1 MEKSTIVEKKKQN
14 HHQEA
19 RKFIVKKNP
28 PHLQKLQRRSELATV
43 QKNPPAKRISL
54 LSETFRLCRRET
66 AVSRNSDAV
75 DGSPVVAWGF
85 AAAAEN
91 SSGGWGGGILTGGFF
106 YWWNFDRWNFLLVE
120 F

>member
-1 MEKSTIVEKKKQN
+1 M
-14 HHQEA
+14 
-19 RKFIVKKNP
+19 KFIVKKGP
-28 PHLQKLQRRSELATV
+28 PHLQKLQGRSELATV

-106 YWWNFDRWNFLLVE
+106 IGGILIGGIFYWWNFDWWNFHRWNFDWWN